1 MGSEERFGSV
11 SGGSMVQ
18 VQSTTNLS
26 EKTKAEKKIR
36 RQGKEI
42 EMLKNHNTAL
52 KDKIKL
58 QEEIIKNQNC
68 IIVRQNKESEML
80 LLELKALV
88 KGYSKKVVKMV
99 EELEVRYL
107 FRVYCTEL

>member
-1 MGSEERFGSV
+1 
-11 SGGSMVQ
+11 
-18 VQSTTNLS
+18 
-26 EKTKAEKKIR
+26 
-36 RQGKEI
+36 
-42 EMLKNHNTAL
+42 MLKNHNTAL

-107 FRVYCTEL
+107 FRIYCTEL

>member
-1 MGSEERFGSV
+1 
-11 SGGSMVQ
+11 
-18 VQSTTNLS
+18 
-26 EKTKAEKKIR
+26 
-36 RQGKEI
+36 
-42 EMLKNHNTAL
+42 MLKNHKTAL

-107 FRVYCTEL
+107 FRIYCTEL